1 MNKRRLIFAAIGI
14 FLAGLLTGG
23 VSMAFYAK
31 MRMTP
36 AARMDKLGAAGFFL
50 ERMDYALKL
59 SDRQKEEIRPIIEE
73 TLSRMRDS
81 RIPCISGEDEALKA
95 GAERIRPL
103 LEPEQQDKFTAFLEK
118 AKERRKKFYGQ

>member
-1 MNKRRLIFAAIGI
+1 MNKRRLVFAAIGI

-23 VSMAFYAK
+23 VSMAFYGK
-31 MRMTP
+31 MRLAP
-36 AARMDKLGAAGFFL
+36 LVRMDKLGAAGFFL
-50 ERMDYALKL
+50 ERMDFALKL
-59 SDRQKEEIRPIIEE
+59 SDKQKQEIRPIIED
-73 TLSRMRDS
+73 TLARIRES
-81 RIPCISGEDEALKA
+81 RIPCISGEDVALKA